1 MDICWDF
8 VCVSSCYFIRI
19 SFYISYFTQNLK
31 IERMMKFEK
40 ISFLVCMIATVFLFI
55 SCNKI
60 YDNTKQSNIKENN
73 NYSYEYS
80 NKENLKQLVMVNEEL
95 YYNTEKENTTPITC
109 GTIDGKIISM
119 ANKNEIPKENNQSN
133 FGKGYV

>member
-1 MDICWDF
+1 
-8 VCVSSCYFIRI
+8 
-19 SFYISYFTQNLK
+19 
-31 IERMMKFEK
+31 MMKFEK